1 MSFVSFVSFVSFMSF
16 IVSLSL
22 GFIVCLT
29 SSLTMSI
36 HKNHHPATSGM
47 PNRLFVC
54 VVYNG
59 LKNDFSVP
67 CPNQVPSHGPID
79 NVMWPWDRRFNA
91 QGEDLKA
98 SRRQHVTSLSI
109 RGPGSEIGTVSVI
122 KDIREF
128 LEIRIL
134 ISLKISQNQTA
145 LVQKFTYQ
153 NMEAFSRQEGTWAI
167 SSTETNYW
175 RIFLKKL
182 IPACFEICLTNFKIC
197 INVPTAIPKIAFPT
211 PTGNHISQWHNPQEA
226 AFSTKKFE
234 MPKIMKE
241 SETWVSNKRKAKCP
255 MKLITRRM
263 TTTNTINT
271 SINFTPN
278 RTSSGTSI
286 FSSGRETFLPSLGSC
301 ESKSYEH
308 LTTVLRNH
316 LSPQP
321 LIIPSR
327 HAFLNR
333 KQREGE
339 CVSMYMSE
347 LRRLAV
353 NYQVGAIKKFTCTL
367 QLKEGATPIYQKAR
381 PVPLALRGRIENEL
395 QRLVEAGVLE
405 PVETSDWATP
415 VVPVVKPSGDI
426 RLCGDYSGTVN
437 RQVAVTQHPFPGFEE
452 AFSKLSGGQLFTR
465 LDVRSAFLHVPVSKE
480 TSHVLTINT
489 HCGLF
494 RPQRLMYG
502 VSPAPAVWQRYIDSL
517 FKPIKCCFV
526 HDDVIITGKDDHE
539 HLQNL
544 EKVLQ
549 VCKENDLHLNLSK
562 CKFFQKSVTFLGYKV
577 DAAGV
582 HKTEDKV
589 NAVLKA
595 NTPSSVTDVK
605 SFLGL
610 VTFYARFVPNLATMA
625 QPLYNL
631 TRKGTAFVWDAAC
644 RKSFE
649 KIKAEL
655 ASERF
660 LAHYD
665 PSLPIVI
672 ATDASNVGLG
682 AVISH
687 IVNGMERPIAYAS
700 RTLTKAETN
709 YSVIDREALGI
720 KWGIFKFFQYLYGR
734 RFTLYTDHKP
744 LVHIFGSKS
753 KLPLLSATRML
764 HYALQL
770 QIFDFD
776 VKYRKSE
783 QHTNADALSRLPLT
797 SQACQSGLA
806 DEAEIFYIQ
815 QLQTTAPLTA
825 KKIADATMQDPELR
839 EILQN
844 LRLGTSMGDGDYK
857 YSTYQNCIFYGI
869 RVYIPSCYRN
879 MILSELHEGHIGI
892 VKMKALARSHVY
904 WPRIDIDIE
913 RMVKNCRACQLGA
926 KEPAKVP
933 THFWERP
940 CHPWQRIHLDF
951 AGPFQNVTYFLV
963 IDAYSKWP
971 EVFPVKNTSSTTTI
985 HILSELFARF
995 GLPVCAVSDNAS
1007 TFTSKDFQQYMAKNG
1022 IRHITGAPYHPST
1035 NGQVER
1041 YVQTLKKALKALADS
1056 PGTPAEKLCTFLM
1069 TYRRAPH
1076 SSTGQSP
1083 SKMMLNREIRSALD
1097 ILRPTV
1103 KSSPP
1108 VQEVKQKAF
1117 VPGEKVALRAYTSP
1131 NRKWEFGKVL
1141 NRDGDL
1147 TYSLIVD
1154 GAVKR
1159 RHVDQMRSV
1168 GQNLELAPPTYGTIP
1183 TPSQA
1188 PTSPR
1193 HSVAPGGAS
1202 LGGGQEPISSPVL
1215 TDGPPSSGPL
1225 PRLPSSGNTSGG
1237 LPEPPAGETLR
1248 KSSSARPAGLRR
1260 YPQRVRKIPQRLNL

>member
-1 MSFVSFVSFVSFMSF
+1 MAKSEPTNIADLMEIMANQQSTLNELVTALTLREAGKSSSVPGSHFARFDDEVETFDDYLDRLNSYFRAHRVKDEDKANTFVSMLSPKHH
-16 IVSLSL
+16 SLLKSL
-22 GFIVCLT
+22 VF
-29 SSLTMSI
+29 
-36 HKNHHPATSGM
+36 
-47 PNRLFVC
+47 
-54 VVYNG
+54 
-59 LKNDFSVP
+59 
-67 CPNQVPSHGPID
+67 PS
-79 NVMWPWDRRFNA
+79 
-91 QGEDLKA
+91 
-98 SRRQHVTSLSI
+98 
-109 RGPGSEIGTVSVI
+109 
-122 KDIREF
+122 
-128 LEIRIL
+128 
-134 ISLKISQNQTA
+134 
-145 LVQKFTYQ
+145 
-153 NMEAFSRQEGTWAI
+153 
-167 SSTETNYW
+167 
-175 RIFLKKL
+175 
-182 IPACFEICLTNFKIC
+182 
-197 INVPTAIPKIAFPT
+197 
-211 PTGNHISQWHNPQEA
+211 
-226 AFSTKKFE
+226 
-234 MPKIMKE
+234 
-241 SETWVSNKRKAKCP
+241 
-255 MKLITRRM
+255 
-263 TTTNTINT
+263 
-271 SINFTPN
+271 
-278 RTSSGTSI
+278 
-286 FSSGRETFLPSLGSC
+286 SC

-353 NYQVGAIKKFTCTL
+353 NCKYENNMLDTMLRDVFVSGLRSKPMLDRLFEEDDIPLKKTLELASAIERATEGTSEILHTSEPRSSLAINKVQASNSKSSSRKRKNRKNTTATAKPNTTIVCFKCGVHNNHKAPECKAKNLHCGFCSMAGHVEKVCMRKKKIDVKHVDNGDSDADTLCSLQDDLPFANSYHIHNVKSQTCPPMLITVNINKIPVQLELDSGSKYTIINWKTFTKVSSGEELSTTSEVLRTYDGSYIKPVGIANFAVTYRGVTKILSTIVVEKDYPLLFGRKWMEAFGITFNNVHVVNASTASPSYDFLLTKYNSVFSDQVGAIKKFTCTL

-526 HDDVIITGKDDHE
+526 HDDVII
-539 HLQNL
+539 
-544 EKVLQ
+544 
-549 VCKENDLHLNLSK
+549 
-562 CKFFQKSVTFLGYKV
+562 
-577 DAAGV
+577 
-582 HKTEDKV
+582 
-589 NAVLKA
+589 
-595 NTPSSVTDVK
+595 P
-605 SFLGL
+605 
-610 VTFYARFVPNLATMA
+610 
-625 QPLYNL
+625 
-631 TRKGTAFVWDAAC
+631 
-644 RKSFE
+644 
-649 KIKAEL
+649 
-655 ASERF
+655 
-660 LAHYD
+660 
-665 PSLPIVI
+665 
-672 ATDASNVGLG
+672 
-682 AVISH
+682 
-687 IVNGMERPIAYAS
+687 
-700 RTLTKAETN
+700 
-709 YSVIDREALGI
+709 
-720 KWGIFKFFQYLYGR
+720 
-734 RFTLYTDHKP
+734 
-744 LVHIFGSKS
+744 
-753 KLPLLSATRML
+753 
-764 HYALQL
+764 
-770 QIFDFD
+770 
-776 VKYRKSE
+776 
-783 QHTNADALSRLPLT
+783 
-797 SQACQSGLA
+797 
-806 DEAEIFYIQ
+806 
-815 QLQTTAPLTA
+815 
-825 KKIADATMQDPELR
+825 
-839 EILQN
+839 
-844 LRLGTSMGDGDYK
+844 
-857 YSTYQNCIFYGI
+857 
-869 RVYIPSCYRN
+869 
-879 MILSELHEGHIGI
+879 
-892 VKMKALARSHVY
+892 RSHVY